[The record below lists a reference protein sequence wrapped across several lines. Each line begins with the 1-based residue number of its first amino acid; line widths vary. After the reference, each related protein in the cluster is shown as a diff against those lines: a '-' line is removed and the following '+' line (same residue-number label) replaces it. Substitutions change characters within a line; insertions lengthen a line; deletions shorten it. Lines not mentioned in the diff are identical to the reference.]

1 MNTARRP
8 NFLLFITD
16 QQRWDHLG
24 CTGNGV
30 VRTPHIDGIAR
41 RGVRF
46 ERFYTASPVCMPN
59 RATLMTGRLPSLH
72 GVRTNGIPLSL
83 RAATFVELMRRAG
96 YRTALIGKSHI
107 QNMVGPPPIYQPER
121 ANGDPPPPELAE
133 AIMDDWS
140 GAAYSQEIPKFWQD
154 PKHDIALPYYG
165 FDHVELSDEHG
176 DQCFGHYTRW
186 LAQRHKTPDRL
197 MGPENQLP
205 GNTMTVPQAW
215 RTAVPEELYPT
226 FYVAERTEAYL
237 DAWAKGDRSRP
248 FMVQCSFPDPHH
260 PFTPPGRYWDMY
272 DPADMK
278 LPSAFDL
285 GNAPPPPHVAA
296 LLAARDAGTRADQR
310 KNAFAINERE
320 TREAIALTYGMITMV
335 DDAVGR
341 VLAKLKSLGLDRDTV
356 VAFTADHGDLM
367 GDHQLL
373 LKGPFAYRG
382 LVQVPFLWADPASP
396 GRAGSSCAAL
406 CGTLDMAATF
416 LDRAGIA
423 AFNGM
428 QGRSLV
434 PLAEGR
440 ATNGHDGVIVEY
452 GMQYPFLGGRGMMTM
467 RSLITERWRITI
479 YSGRDWGELYDLKAD
494 PDERFN
500 LWDDRASAG
509 IRAEMAERLARAMMD
524 HAETSP
530 APTGRA

>member
-1 MNTARRP
+1 
-8 NFLLFITD
+8 
-16 QQRWDHLG
+16 
-24 CTGNGV
+24 
-30 VRTPHIDGIAR
+30 
-41 RGVRF
+41 
-46 ERFYTASPVCMPN
+46 
-59 RATLMTGRLPSLH
+59 
-72 GVRTNGIPLSL
+72 
-83 RAATFVELMRRAG
+83 
-96 YRTALIGKSHI
+96 
-107 QNMVGPPPIYQPER
+107 
-121 ANGDPPPPELAE
+121 
-133 AIMDDWS
+133 
-140 GAAYSQEIPKFWQD
+140 
-154 PKHDIALPYYG
+154 
-165 FDHVELSDEHG
+165 
-176 DQCFGHYTRW
+176 
-186 LAQRHKTPDRL
+186 
-197 MGPENQLP
+197 
-205 GNTMTVPQAW
+205 
-215 RTAVPEELYPT
+215 
-226 FYVAERTEAYL
+226 
-237 DAWAKGDRSRP
+237 
-248 FMVQCSFPDPHH
+248 
-260 PFTPPGRYWDMY
+260 
-272 DPADMK
+272 
-278 LPSAFDL
+278 
-285 GNAPPPPHVAA
+285 
-296 LLAARDAGTRADQR
+296 
-310 KNAFAINERE
+310 
-320 TREAIALTYGMITMV
+320 
-335 DDAVGR
+335 
-341 VLAKLKSLGLDRDTV
+341 
-356 VAFTADHGDLM
+356 M

-434 PLAEGR
+434 PLAEGS

-452 GMQYPFLGGRGMMTM
+452 GMQYPFLGVPGMMTM